1 MLFILISEFS
11 NSYLARFIELL
22 ASRYKINIQNLPAF
36 LYTNNEQLETEV
48 KSKNNAIKNSTKNM
62 KYLETKICIV
72 KTTKYC

>member
-1 MLFILISEFS
+1 MLFKLISEFS
-11 NSYLARFIELL
+11 NSYLARFIEL

-36 LYTNNEQLETEV
+36 LYTNHEQLETEV

-62 KYLETKICIV
+62 KYLEIKICIV